1 MSALFNLDNP
11 FWRFMSKLG
20 DMIMLTVVWLVCCIP
35 IVTIGPAT
43 TAMYYVMLKLV
54 RDLEGSVF
62 KQYFKSFKEN
72 LKQGMI
78 IGVIMTLLGAILL
91 FDLTFYKD
99 ATGQIASLLWWA
111 SLIFFIIW
119 AMVSQY
125 IYALLA
131 KFVQTVKRY
140 FMFGLFLSI
149 RHFGYTV
156 LMLLVSAVALIVIYF
171 YPPFV
176 LMAMGVVAYVNSKM
190 LVVIFDKYIPDELKE
205 VNQLKDP
212 DQGFG
217 DGPADGKPAE
227 EEPVHIVMDINEPTH
242 VVLGDTSKMGSG
254 KEEK

>member
-78 IGVIMTLLGAILL
+78 IGVIMTLLGALLL

-119 AMVSQY
+119 ANIKSS
-125 IYALLA
+125 
-131 KFVQTVKRY
+131 
-140 FMFGLFLSI
+140 SI
-149 RHFGYTV
+149 F
-156 LMLLVSAVALIVIYF
+156 
-171 YPPFV
+171 
-176 LMAMGVVAYVNSKM
+176 
-190 LVVIFDKYIPDELKE
+190 IF
-205 VNQLKDP
+205 
-212 DQGFG
+212 F
-217 DGPADGKPAE
+217 
-227 EEPVHIVMDINEPTH
+227 
-242 VVLGDTSKMGSG
+242 
-254 KEEK
+254 

>member
-111 SLIFFIIW
+111 SLIFFIIC
-119 AMVSQY
+119 
-125 IYALLA
+125 
-131 KFVQTVKRY
+131 
-140 FMFGLFLSI
+140 I
-149 RHFGYTV
+149 RR
-156 LMLLVSAVALIVIYF
+156 
-171 YPPFV
+171 
-176 LMAMGVVAYVNSKM
+176 
-190 LVVIFDKYIPDELKE
+190 
-205 VNQLKDP
+205 
-212 DQGFG
+212 
-217 DGPADGKPAE
+217 
-227 EEPVHIVMDINEPTH
+227 
-242 VVLGDTSKMGSG
+242 
-254 KEEK
+254 